1 MARGRSL
8 FGKKAKEEKTTV
20 ENIQTVEPTKEE
32 PVKEE
37 KTNKKIKVGSTVI
50 VNGRV
55 FGGVHFDAP
64 MQTLRNHE
72 TKVINIIDGGYE
84 VAEGFVENISVSAK

>member
-8 FGKKAKEEKTTV
+8 FGKKTKEEKTTV
-20 ENIQTVEPTKEE
+20 ENTQAVEPTKEE

-50 VNGRV
+50 INGRV
-55 FGGVHFDAP
+55 FGGVNFDAP

-72 TKVINIIDGGYE
+72 TKVIDIIDGGYE